1 MAVISRNIIKKAK
14 ELVESNRVT
23 RDAEGY
29 KRIHFKVIGD
39 SEEHIVIYNK
49 EKKTYE
55 CDCSW
60 NTLKNRTCSHIVG
73 SMMVNDDYK
82 ED

>member
-55 CDCSW
+55 CECSW
-60 NTLKNRTCSHIVG
+60 ATLKHRICSHALA
-73 SMMVNDDYK
+73 SMMINGDYK